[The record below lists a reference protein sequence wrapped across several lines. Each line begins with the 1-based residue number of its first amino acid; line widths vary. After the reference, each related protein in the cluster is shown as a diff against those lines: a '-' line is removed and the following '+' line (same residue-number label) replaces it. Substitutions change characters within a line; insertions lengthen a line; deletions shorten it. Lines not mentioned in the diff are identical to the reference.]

1 MNLDE
6 AMKRIS
12 QLEEALML
20 MVYQYCVTD
29 DRLEHRYMCAGE
41 HAFAALGLENGDS
54 IDKLEEILPCTD
66 IAPFASEKHSHC
78 RLPPSCEK

>member
-6 AMKRIS
+6 AKKRIS

-41 HAFAALGLENGDS
+41 HAFADRSSGVWC
-54 IDKLEEILPCTD
+54 IQ
-66 IAPFASEKHSHC
+66 
-78 RLPPSCEK
+78 

>member
-1 MNLDE
+1 MNPDD

-29 DRLEHRYMCAGE
+29 ERLDHRYMCAGE
-41 HAFAALGLENGDS
+41 HAFAALGLANGES
-54 IDKLEEILPCTD
+54 IERLEEML
-66 IAPFASEKHSHC
+66 K
-78 RLPPSCEK
+78 L